1 MSIVVSETS
10 PRALLDSALQLS
22 HTLNL
27 MSDEPSTPSTSS
39 SSRGPGFVLHEV
51 ERVLRQICTDLDVPA
66 TDNAPDTPEKPPLM
80 MRLRSHID
88 TISSVLTGNPIVFAN
103 SETTTLHEL
112 IESLSLLNRSV
123 NAQQQRHYCTI
134 S

>member
-1 MSIVVSETS
+1 MSETS

-27 MSDEPSTPSTSS
+27 MGDEPSDASPRGAG
-39 SSRGPGFVLHEV
+39 RGPGFVLHEV
-51 ERVLRQICTDLDVPA
+51 ERVLKQICADLDM
-66 TDNAPDTPEKPPLM
+66 PDTSKATGSDQPPLM
-80 MRLRSHID
+80 MRLRCNID
-88 TISSVLTGNPIVFAN
+88 TISSVLTGNPVVFAN
-103 SETTTLHEL
+103 TETTTLHEL

-123 NAQQQRHYCTI
+123 NAQQAHYCTI

>member
-1 MSIVVSETS
+1 MSIIVSETS

-27 MSDEPSTPSTSS
+27 MGDEPSVPATSEAA
-39 SSRGPGFVLHEV
+39 RGPGFVLHEV
-51 ERVLRQICTDLDVPA
+51 ERVLKQVCSDLDMRVPA
-66 TDNAPDTPEKPPLM
+66 PSSGDPPPLM

-88 TISSVLTGNPIVFAN
+88 TISSVLTGNPVIFSN

-112 IESLSLLNRSV
+112 IESLSILNRSV
-123 NAQQQRHYCTI
+123 NAHQQRTLCTI